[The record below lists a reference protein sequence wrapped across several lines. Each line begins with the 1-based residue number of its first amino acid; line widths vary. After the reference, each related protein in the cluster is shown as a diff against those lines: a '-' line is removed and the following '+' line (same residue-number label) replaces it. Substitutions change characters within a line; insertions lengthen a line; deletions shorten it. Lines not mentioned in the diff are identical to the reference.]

1 MGSMLLNIGCTT
13 AAWALS
19 ACTAAAAAQSERA
32 AFIKFKGGMMPKI
45 GQKIAVV
52 GILSE
57 GKQGFWFAF
66 NNGGAYGYAAKESG
80 VAKENDLHSHSRRGL
95 TVKVTGTLRYKLP
108 LRRVSIG
115 DSSPAHPPRSP
126 RFWGRVDPANWRFCP
141 RSFRRRGIR
150 SVHHPK
156 LTAGQKLLIRRGP
169 WDSLDVI
176 PLTLRNQ
183 RIRRETPQLL
193 GSVLSR

>member
-1 MGSMLLNIGCTT
+1 
-13 AAWALS
+13 
-19 ACTAAAAAQSERA
+19 
-32 AFIKFKGGMMPKI
+32 MPKI

-66 NNGGAYGYAAKESG
+66 NNGGAYEYAAKESG
-80 VAKENDLHSHSRRGL
+80 IAKENDLHSHFRRGL

-108 LRRVSIG
+108 LRRVSTG
-115 DSSPAHPPRSP
+115 DSSLRTPPPRSP
-126 RFWGRVDPANWRFCP
+126 RFGAALDPANWRFCP

-176 PLTLRNQ
+176 PLTLRKQ
-183 RIRRETPQLL
+183 RVRRKTPQLL

>member
-80 VAKENDLHSHSRRGL
+80 VAKENDLHSHFRRGL

-108 LRRVSIG
+108 LRRVSTG
-115 DSSPAHPPRSP
+115 DSSPRTPPAIAP
-126 RFWGRVDPANWRFCP
+126 LWGRVFPGELAVLPAFF
-141 RSFRRRGIR
+141 S
-150 SVHHPK
+150 
-156 LTAGQKLLIRRGP
+156 A
-169 WDSLDVI
+169 
-176 PLTLRNQ
+176 
-183 RIRRETPQLL
+183 
-193 GSVLSR
+193 